1 METVTSCKPIKVWEK
16 DGKKVQIYEVTL
28 SDGTKGES
36 FGKEIPEGTAQ
47 EALDITEGQYGKK
60 IKLKSVGGGGWGG
73 GKQKQRS
80 GNESFALSY
89 SKDVWVAQ
97 INQGNKEFTS
107 KECLMLADK
116 FFQWLESKKQ

>member
-60 IKLKSVGGGGWGG
+60 IKLKSAGGGFGG
-73 GKQKQRS
+73 GKKPQMQPS
-80 GNESFALSY
+80 TMCLSY
-89 SKDVWVAQ
+89 AKDLVVAGKLEFKDILPAAEKFLNWV
-97 INQGNKEFTS
+97 
-107 KECLMLADK
+107 
-116 FFQWLESKKQ
+116 KQMEGK

>member
-60 IKLKSVGGGGWGG
+60 IKLKSAGSGYGGG
-73 GKQKQRS
+73 KQRS

-89 SKDVWVAQ
+89 SKDLVVAGKVTIEQ
-97 INQGNKEFTS
+97 ILTT
-107 KECLMLADK
+107 ADK
-116 FFQWLESKKQ
+116 LYQWLESKKK